1 MVYFGWWVFIIIS
14 LRGEVWAH
22 KTSLFP
28 PPLIEVPIPSQE
40 SEHFFVCIC
49 VLGYRF
55 FLFLRF
61 WYLILEWLLTVWY
74 FSIDFGMALTV
85 WYFSIDFGMVLTVW
99 YFSIDFGMV
108 LTVWYFSIDF
118 GMALTVWYFLS
129 FILLQS
135 FTEFVQLY
143 CDYQTYLGRKSW

>member
-1 MVYFGWWVFIIIS
+1 
-14 LRGEVWAH
+14 
-22 KTSLFP
+22 
-28 PPLIEVPIPSQE
+28 
-40 SEHFFVCIC
+40 
-49 VLGYRF
+49 
-55 FLFLRF
+55 
-61 WYLILEWLLTVWY
+61 
-74 FSIDFGMALTV
+74 
-85 WYFSIDFGMVLTVW
+85 
-99 YFSIDFGMV
+99 MV